1 MIRLFRERT
10 ISAIPVSFRGQK
22 RIDKALTLLLKAAG
36 TEFDSGYWKKAK
48 NQLKKE
54 SHGKCAYCEAST
66 AVVAHG
72 DVEHFRPKSK
82 YWWLAYCYDNYLFS
96 CQLCNQSFKGNEF
109 PLGDETLM
117 FAAPVLAATA
127 TDAAKIK
134 LVTEMSPD
142 PLDLLDAALLAKYE
156 TLCRNEGATLIN
168 PYLDDP
174 EEHFKWE
181 VNALSRKVSIS
192 EKTAASKPFFEA
204 ADKFYGLNREDLKL
218 ERGRIYRILS
228 AFARSLNSNQLD
240 AQLEQE
246 IKDEIQAMIEPDA
259 LFAGMCRYFVREEW
273 QLQL

>member
-10 ISAIPVSFRGQK
+10 KSAIPAAFRGQN

-36 TEFDSGYWKKAK
+36 TEFDSAYWKKAK
-48 NQLKKE
+48 KQLKKE
-54 SHGKCAYCEAST
+54 SHGKCAYCEAPT

-117 FAAPVLAATA
+117 LTAPVLPATA
-127 TDAAKIK
+127 TDAEKIK

-142 PLDLLDAALLAKYE
+142 PLDLQDAALLAAFE
-156 TLCRNEGATLIN
+156 THCRNEGTALIN

-181 VNALSRKVSIS
+181 ANTLARQVSVNA
-192 EKTAASKPFFEA
+192 KTAASKPFFEA
-204 ADKFYGLNREDLKL
+204 ADEFYGLNREDLRL
-218 ERGRIYRILS
+218 ERGRVYRVLS
-228 AFARSLNSNQLD
+228 AFARSLNSNQLN
-240 AQLEQE
+240 AALQQE
-246 IKDEIQAMIEPDA
+246 IKDEIQAMIAPDA
-259 LFAGMCRYFVREEW
+259 PFAGMCRYFVREEW
-273 QLQL
+273 QIQL